1 MRALVTGAG
10 GFVGPYLVAH
20 LGECGD
26 DVVAAGDGSEGG
38 GGIDVTDRDATHAA
52 FAAHG
57 PEVVYHLAAWS
68 DAGASWAD
76 PTACLRVNVEG
87 TANVL
92 DAARECGARRVLV
105 VGSAEEY
112 GLVDPGTGRVAEDTP
127 LRPITPYGSSK
138 VAASFLALQA
148 WLGRGLE
155 TVRVRSFSHTGAG
168 QSERFVVPA
177 LARRIVEAERG
188 ITPAIKIGARDPVRD
203 FSDVRDVVRAYRLL
217 VEHGEPGE
225 VYNVCRGEG
234 VSIGDIV
241 DRLVARSGHELPV
254 EVDPALLRPTEVPL
268 LVGDP
273 SKLVR
278 TTGWAPA
285 RTLDETLDDVL
296 TDARAHGS

>member
-1 MRALVTGAG
+1 MRALVTGAA

-20 LGECGD
+20 LRDCGD
-26 DVVAAGDGSEGG
+26 DVIALGDGHD
-38 GGIDVTDRDATHAA
+38 GIDITNREATHAA
-52 FAAHG
+52 FAVHR

-76 PTACLRVNVEG
+76 PTTCLRVNVEG

-92 DAARECGARRVLV
+92 DAARELGVRRVLV

-112 GLVDPGTGRVAEDTP
+112 GLVEPSIGRVAEDTA
-127 LRPITPYGSSK
+127 LRPVTPYGSSK

-155 TVRVRSFSHTGAG
+155 TVRVRPFSHTGAR
-168 QSERFVVPA
+168 QSDRFVVPA
-177 LARRIVEAERG
+177 LARRIAEAERG
-188 ITPAIKIGARDPVRD
+188 GAPTITIGARDPVRD

-241 DRLVARSGHELPV
+241 DRLVAQSRRELRV
-254 EVDPALLRPTEVPL
+254 EVDRDLLRPTEVPL

-273 SKLVR
+273 TKLVR
-278 TTGWAPA
+278 TTGWAPTRA
-285 RTLDETLDDVL
+285 LDETLDDVL
-296 TDARAHGS
+296 THARAQGS

>member
-1 MRALVTGAG
+1 MRMRALVTGAG

-20 LGECGD
+20 LRECGD
-26 DVVAAGDGSEGG
+26 EVLAVSEGTG
-38 GGIDVTDRDATHAA
+38 GFDVTDRDATLAA
-52 FAAHG
+52 FAAHR

-68 DAGASWAD
+68 DAGASWLD
-76 PTACLRVNVEG
+76 PTTCLRINVEG

-92 DAARECGARRVLV
+92 DAARGCDARRVLV

-112 GLVDPGTGRVAEDTP
+112 GLVDGGAGRVDEDTP

-155 TVRVRSFSHTGAG
+155 TVRVRPFSHTGAG
-168 QSERFVVPA
+168 QPDRFVVPA
-177 LARRIVEAERG
+177 LARRIAEAEREDV
-188 ITPAIKIGARDPVRD
+188 PAIMIGARDPVRD

-225 VYNVCRGEG
+225 VYNVCRGAG
-234 VSIGDIV
+234 VSIGDLV
-241 DRLVARSGHELPV
+241 DRLVARSHHDLVV
-254 EVDPALLRPTEVPL
+254 EADPTLLRPADVPR

-273 SKLVR
+273 SKLVKA
-278 TTGWAPA
+278 TGWAPE

-296 TDARAHGS
+296 AYARAQGS

>member
-1 MRALVTGAG
+1 VHALVTGAG

-20 LGECGD
+20 LRDSGD
-26 DVVAAGDGSEGG
+26 DVVAVGDASDGV
-38 GGIDVTDRDATHAA
+38 DVTDRDATHAA
-52 FAAHG
+52 FAAHA

-68 DAGASWAD
+68 DPGASWAD

-92 DAARECGARRVLV
+92 DAARACGARRVLV

-112 GLVDPGTGRVAEDTP
+112 GLVDTDTGRVAEDAP
-127 LRPITPYGSSK
+127 LRPINPYGSSK

-155 TVRVRSFSHTGAG
+155 TVRVRPFSHTGAG

-177 LARRIVEAERG
+177 LAHRIADAERDKLPT
-188 ITPAIKIGARDPVRD
+188 ITIGARDPLRD

-241 DRLVARSGHELPV
+241 DRLVACSGHDLSI
-254 EVDPALLRPTEVPL
+254 EVDTSRLRPTEVPR

-273 SKLVR
+273 SKLVG

-285 RTLDETLDDVL
+285 RTLDETLADVL
-296 TDARAHGS
+296 AHARGQGS

>member
-20 LGECGD
+20 LRDCGD
-26 DVVAAGDGSEGG
+26 DVIASDDGGDGGDG
-38 GGIDVTDRDATHAA
+38 VDVTDRDATHAA
-52 FAAHG
+52 FAADQ

-68 DAGASWAD
+68 DAGASWTD
-76 PTACLRVNVEG
+76 PTACMRINVEG
-87 TANVL
+87 TVNVL
-92 DAARECGARRVLV
+92 DAARACGARRVLV

-112 GLVDPGTGRVAEDTP
+112 GLVDTGISRVTEEAP

-155 TVRVRSFSHTGAG
+155 TVRVRPFSHTGAG
-168 QSERFVVPA
+168 QSPKFVVPA
-177 LARRIVEAERG
+177 FARRIARAERENAST
-188 ITPAIKIGARDPVRD
+188 ITIGARDSVRD

-217 VEHGEPGE
+217 IERGAPGE

-234 VSIGDIV
+234 YSIGDIV
-241 DRLVARSGHELPV
+241 DRLVARSGHELRV
-254 EVDPALLRPTEVPL
+254 EVDEALLRPTEVPI

-278 TTGWAPA
+278 TTGWAPT
-285 RTLDETLDDVL
+285 RTLDDTLDDVL
-296 TDARAHGS
+296 AYARTQGS

>member
-1 MRALVTGAG
+1 MRALVTGAS
-10 GFVGPYLVAH
+10 GFVGPYLVSH
-20 LGECGD
+20 LEQLGD
-26 DVVAAGDGSEGG
+26 DVVAIGDGSEGL
-38 GGIDVTDRDATHAA
+38 DVTDRAATRETLTKYQ
-52 FAAHG
+52 

-92 DAARECGARRVLV
+92 DAAHECGVRRLLV

-112 GLVDPGTGRVAEDTP
+112 GLVDAGADRIGEDAP

-155 TVRVRSFSHTGAG
+155 TVRVRAFSHTGAG
-168 QSERFVVPA
+168 QSGRFVVPA
-177 LARRIVEAERG
+177 LARRIVDAERAG
-188 ITPAIKIGARDPVRD
+188 ASTISIGARDPVRD
-203 FSDVRDVVRAYRLL
+203 FSDVRDVVQAYRLL
-217 VEHGEPGE
+217 IEHGVPGE

-234 VSIGDIV
+234 VSIGDLV
-241 DRLVARSGHELPV
+241 DRLVARSGRTLRVEADASLIRPV
-254 EVDPALLRPTEVPL
+254 DVPR

-273 SKLVR
+273 TKLVHS
-278 TTGWAPA
+278 TGWGPSHSLDA
-285 RTLDETLDDVL
+285 TLDAVL
-296 TDARAHGS
+296 EHVRAQGS

>member
-1 MRALVTGAG
+1 MRALVTGAS

-20 LGECGD
+20 LEQLGD
-26 DVVAAGDGSEGG
+26 DVIAIGDGSDGSDG
-38 GGIDVTDRDATHAA
+38 FDITDRAATRTA
-52 FAAHG
+52 FTANR

-68 DAGASWAD
+68 DTGASWAD

-92 DAARECGARRVLV
+92 DAARECGVRRVLA

-112 GLVDPGTGRVAEDTP
+112 GLVDASADRVREDAP

-155 TVRVRSFSHTGAG
+155 TVRVRPFSHTGAG

-177 LARRIVEAERG
+177 LARRIADAERAHAST
-188 ITPAIKIGARDPVRD
+188 ITIGARDPVRD

-217 VEHGEPGE
+217 IEHGEPGE

-234 VSIGDIV
+234 VSIGDLV
-241 DRLVARSGHELPV
+241 DRLVSCSGLALGV
-254 EVDPALLRPTEVPL
+254 EVDPGLRRPADVPR
-268 LVGDP
+268 LVGDRT
-273 SKLVR
+273 KLVEA
-278 TTGWAPA
+278 TGWAPEHSLDS
-285 RTLDETLDDVL
+285 TLEAVL
-296 TDARAHGS
+296 EHARAHGS

>member
-10 GFVGPYLVAH
+10 GFVGPHLVSH
-20 LGECGD
+20 LNACGD
-26 DVVAAGDGSEGG
+26 DVVAVTEGEGG
-38 GGIDVTDRDATHAA
+38 FDITDREATCTA
-52 FAAHG
+52 FAEHA

-68 DAGASWAD
+68 DAGASWND
-76 PTACLRVNVEG
+76 PSACLRVNVEG

-92 DAARECGARRVLV
+92 DAARDCGARRVLV

-112 GLVDPGTGRVAEDTP
+112 GLVDTGADRVREDTP

-155 TVRVRSFSHTGAG
+155 TVRVRPFSHTGAG
-168 QSERFVVPA
+168 QSDRFVVPA
-177 LARRIVEAERG
+177 LARRIANAERENTST
-188 ITPAIKIGARDPVRD
+188 ITIGARDPVRD

-217 VEHGEPGE
+217 IEHGEPGE

-241 DRLVARSGHELPV
+241 DRLAARSRLELR
-254 EVDPALLRPTEVPL
+254 VDVDDALLRPADVPRL
-268 LVGDP
+268 IGDP
-273 SKLVR
+273 SKLR
-278 TTGWAPA
+278 DATGWAPT

-296 TDARAHGS
+296 AFARAQGS